1 MTLFQIGILGCFL
14 LCVFLLTSMPVAF
27 VMAIVGYIGFAI
39 VRTPE
44 AAMSLIT
51 LDFYDTFSNYSLIV
65 IPLFVLMGQVSFHSG
80 ISRNLFYAAYQGVG
94 ALPGGLAMATVGA
107 CTAFGAICGSGPA
120 TAATMASVA
129 LPEMKRYNYSDEL
142 SCGTVASGGTL
153 AMLIPPSIVFIV
165 YGILTEQSI
174 GKLFISGIMPGLMV
188 SFMFCVMIYFICK
201 RNPTLGPSGPSTTWM
216 EKFAS
221 LKGVFDTGLMFILVI
236 GGMFLGVFT
245 ATEAAAAGAAGS
257 IAISVCRRKLSWKMF
272 IQSLMET
279 IRTSCMIMII
289 VAGAIVFGHF
299 LAVTQLPSSLASLLA
314 GLPSPGWVIIT
325 FIMIFYLIAGCFVDA
340 LALVF
345 LTVPIFYPVVQ
356 QLHYD
361 PIWFGV
367 MIVLVTQMGVITPPV
382 GVCVYVVSG
391 IARDVPMQT
400 IFKGSMPFLYILII
414 ATAIIMFFPKI
425 ALFLPNLVN

>member
-1 MTLFQIGILGCFL
+1 
-14 LCVFLLTSMPVAF
+14 
-27 VMAIVGYIGFAI
+27 
-39 VRTPE
+39 
-44 AAMSLIT
+44 
-51 LDFYDTFSNYSLIV
+51 
-65 IPLFVLMGQVSFHSG
+65 
-80 ISRNLFYAAYQGVG
+80 
-94 ALPGGLAMATVGA
+94 MATVGA

-120 TAATMASVA
+120 TAATMSSVA
-129 LPEMKRYNYSDEL
+129 LPEMKRYRYSDEL

-174 GKLFISGIMPGLMV
+174 GKLFISGITPGLMI
-188 SFMFCVMIYFICK
+188 SSMFCLVIYFLCK
-201 RNPTLGPSGPSTTWM
+201 RNPAFGPAGPSTTWI
-216 EKFAS
+216 EKFVS
-221 LKGVFDTGLMFILVI
+221 LKGVIDTGILFILVM

-257 IAISVCRRKLSWKMF
+257 IAISIARRKLTWKMF
-272 IQSLMET
+272 FQSLIET
-279 IRTSCMIMII
+279 IRTSCMVMII

-299 LAVTQLPSSLASLLA
+299 LAVTQVPSGLANWLA
-314 GLPSPGWVIIT
+314 GLPFPGWIIIT
-325 FIMIFYLIAGCFVDA
+325 FVMIFYLIAGCFVDA

-356 QLHYD
+356 QLHYE

-400 IFKGSMPFLYILII
+400 IFKGSMPFLYVLFI
-414 ATAIIMFFPKI
+414 ATTIIMIFPQVVM
-425 ALFLPNLVN
+425 FLPNLVK

>member
-1 MTLFQIGILGCFL
+1 MTPFQIGLIGCVF
-14 LCVFLLTSMPVAF
+14 LCVMLLTSMPVAF
-27 VMAIVGYIGFAI
+27 VMTIVGFVGFSI
-39 VRTPE
+39 VRSPE
-44 AAMSLIT
+44 AAMSLLT

-80 ISRNLFYAAYQGVG
+80 ISRNLFNAAYQWVG

-120 TAATMASVA
+120 TAATMSSVA
-129 LPEMKRYNYSDEL
+129 LPEMKRYRYSDEL

-153 AMLIPPSIVFIV
+153 AMLIPPSIVLIV

-174 GKLFISGIMPGLMV
+174 GKLFISGVVPGLMI
-188 SFMFCVMIYFICK
+188 SSMFCVMIFFMCK
-201 RNPTLGPSGPSTTWM
+201 RNPAFGPAGPSTTWI

-221 LKGVFDTGLMFILVI
+221 LKGVIDTGILFMLVM
-236 GGMFLGVFT
+236 GGMFLGIFT

-257 IAISVCRRKLSWKMF
+257 IGISLARRKLTWKMF
-272 IQSLMET
+272 TQSLMET

-299 LAVTQLPSSLASLLA
+299 LAVTQLPSGLATWLA
-314 GLPSPGWVIIT
+314 GLPFPGWIIIT
-325 FIMIFYLIAGCFVDA
+325 FILFFYLIAGCFVDA

-356 QLHYD
+356 QLNYD

-400 IFKGSMPFLYILII
+400 IFKGAMPFLWVLII
-414 ATAIIMFFPKI
+414 STGLIMFFPKI
-425 ALFLPNLVN
+425 VLFLPNLVK